1 MKYDAK
7 IKLFMGLP
15 GKEIHFNILQEYYGI
30 LPDLT
35 TYGKMI
41 GGGFPVGAFGG
52 RADIMELLDNTRK
65 NTGLSQSGTFSGHPV
80 VMAAGLATLKQLT
93 PEIFAH
99 LNELGNQ
106 LCHGLND
113 LFFRKNVSAQAIN
126 IGSVFSIHLTGEVL
140 TNYRSL
146 VLANKEMTH
155 RLFLSLLEQG
165 YFLSHG
171 LSMNAI
177 SSPMNP
183 VHIDGLIEAIGK
195 IVC

>member
-1 MKYDAK
+1 M
-7 IKLFMGLP
+7 
-15 GKEIHFNILQEYYGI
+15 
-30 LPDLT
+30 
-35 TYGKMI
+35 
-41 GGGFPVGAFGG
+41 
-52 RADIMELLDNTRK
+52 
-65 NTGLSQSGTFSGHPV
+65 TF
-80 VMAAGLATLKQLT
+80 
-93 PEIFAH
+93 I
-99 LNELGNQ
+99 
-106 LCHGLND
+106 
-113 LFFRKNVSAQAIN
+113 FRKNVSAQAIN
-126 IGSVFSIHLTGEVL
+126 IGSVFSIHLTDEVL

-146 VLANKEMTH
+146 ALANKEMTH